1 MYFTQ
6 LSCILQDKLTEE
18 TLQFKCFQHE
28 KFQNS
33 LFIKSWINHVNEPDY
48 QPSTLKTSLASK
60 IANETCNKPYERASQ
75 SYECGSKPP
84 N

>member
-18 TLQFKCFQHE
+18 TLQFKCFHYE